1 MKMIAAGFLGL
12 LSVLAADP
20 TKAADLERSDISLG
34 VGGKPLLYYLPLT
47 IAETKG
53 YFKEEGLNVTIND
66 LKGGSQS
73 LQALLGGSVEAVTG
87 AYEHTIR
94 MQMKGQKIKAV
105 IELGRFPGIVLGVRK
120 DLAGQ
125 IKSPADLK
133 GRKIAVTAPGSS
145 TAMFATYLIA
155 KAGLKPD
162 DAVFVGVGGG
172 PGAVAAFKS
181 GGVDAIANL
190 EPVISTLERDGLL
203 SILADTRTEEGTKRI
218 FGGTNPAAVLYLKD
232 DFIDKNPKTVQA
244 LVNAFYKALKFI
256 ERASPEEIAASVPEE
271 YYLGDKQLYVTAVKN
286 SKPVYSRTGLITP
299 DGMKAAL
306 ELLSYDPAIAA
317 SAADTAKTFDGRFV
331 KNASLR

>member
-1 MKMIAAGFLGL
+1 MRAIAAGFLAL
-12 LSVLAADP
+12 MSVLVPHPA
-20 TKAADLERSDISLG
+20 KAADLERSDISLG
-34 VGGKPLLYYLPLT
+34 VGGKALLYYLPLT
-47 IAETKG
+47 IAEARG

-73 LQALLGGSVEAVTG
+73 LQSLLGGSVEAVTG

-133 GRKIAVTAPGSS
+133 GRKIGVTAPGSS

-155 KAGLKPD
+155 KSGLKAD
-162 DAVFVGVGGG
+162 DVVFAGVGTG
-172 PGAVAAFKS
+172 PGAVAAIKS
-181 GGVDAIANL
+181 GSVDAISNL
-190 EPVISTLERDGLL
+190 EPVISALERDGLL
-203 SILADTRTEEGTKRI
+203 SILADTRTEEGTRQL

-232 DFIDKNPKTVQA
+232 DFIEKNPRTVQA

-256 ERASPEEIAASVPEE
+256 EKASPEEIGASVPEE

-286 SKPVYSRTGLITP
+286 SKPMYSRTGLVTP
-299 DGMKAAL
+299 DGMKAAM

-317 SAADTAKTFDGRFV
+317 SAADPAKTFDDRFV

>member
-1 MKMIAAGFLGL
+1 MKLVAAGFLSL
-12 LSVLAADP
+12 LSVLAANL
-20 TKAADLERSDISLG
+20 TKAAGLERSDISLG
-34 VGGKPLLYYLPLT
+34 VGGKALLYYLPLT

-53 YFKEEGLNVTIND
+53 YFKEEGLNVVIND
-66 LKGGSQS
+66 LKGGSQA
-73 LQALLGGSVEAVTG
+73 LQSLLGGSVEAVTG

-94 MQMKGQKIKAV
+94 MQMKGQNIKAV

-120 DLAGQ
+120 DLAAQ
-125 IKSPADLK
+125 IKSPAGLK

-145 TAMFATYLIA
+145 TAMFVTYLIA
-155 KAGLKPD
+155 KAGLKPED
-162 DAVFVGVGGG
+162 VVFVGVGGG
-172 PGAVAAFKS
+172 PGAVAAVKS
-181 GGVDAIANL
+181 GNVEAICNL

-203 SILADTRTEEGTKRI
+203 NILADTRTEEGTKRI

-271 YYLGDKQLYVTAVKN
+271 YYLNDKQLYLTAVKN
-286 SKPVYSRTGLITP
+286 SKPAYSRTGIITP

-317 SAADTAKTFDGRFV
+317 SAAVTAKTFDDRFV
-331 KNASLR
+331 KNASAR